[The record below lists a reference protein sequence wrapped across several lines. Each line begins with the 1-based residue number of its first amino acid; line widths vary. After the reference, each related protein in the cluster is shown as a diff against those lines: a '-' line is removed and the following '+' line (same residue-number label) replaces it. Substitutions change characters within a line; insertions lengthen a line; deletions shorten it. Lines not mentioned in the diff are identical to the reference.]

1 MTIDETS
8 SLNRSDSK
16 FISKQIS
23 LERYYFYFCLL
34 DIMVAIGILI
44 YILFLDTFNSTRFI
58 LSIVLLLNARSNL
71 KHYKI
76 IKIIKKNRMKNG

>member
-8 SLNRSDSK
+8 RLNSSERTFVD
-16 FISKQIS
+16 KQIS

-34 DIMVAIGILI
+34 DILVATGII
-44 YILFLDTFNSTRFI
+44 ITILFIEPFNSTRFV

-71 KHYKI
+71 KHYKM
-76 IKIIKKNRMKNG
+76 IKIVKKTNVTG